1 MRNDPFGRDAN
12 VLQDSGAA
20 GRSSLAHA
28 GPIIAYAP
36 GAARHVGDKQTIRC
50 VVTEHREPRD
60 EFLDVEILLDE
71 AVVEQQLLL
80 NADSLNLV
88 DEKIRYQRV
97 GV

>member
-1 MRNDPFGRDAN
+1 
-12 VLQDSGAA
+12 
-20 GRSSLAHA
+20 
-28 GPIIAYAP
+28 
-36 GAARHVGDKQTIRC
+36 